1 MTLKPLSDN
10 VLIKGVE
17 EEKTAGGLIL
27 ATTSKE
33 KPVVSSVVAVGPGT
47 KDEPMTVE
55 PGQKVIVGK
64 YAGTE
69 VKLDGI
75 DHLVMREEDIL
86 AILTD

>member
-27 ATTSKE
+27 ATANKE

-69 VKLDGI
+69 VKLDGETYSI
-75 DHLVMREEDIL
+75 VKLSDIL
-86 AILTD
+86 AIVE

>member
-27 ATTSKE
+27 ATTNKE

-69 VKLDGI
+69 VKLDGETYSI
-75 DHLVMREEDIL
+75 VKLSDIL
-86 AILTD
+86 AIVE

>member
-55 PGQKVIVGK
+55 PGQKVHVGK

-69 VKLDGI
+69 VKLAGETYSI
-75 DHLVMREEDIL
+75 VKLSDIL
-86 AILTD
+86 AIVE

>member
-1 MTLKPLSDN
+1 MKLKPLSDN
-10 VLIKGVE
+10 VLLKGVE

-27 ATTSKE
+27 ATANKE

-69 VKLDGI
+69 VKLDGETYSI
-75 DHLVMREEDIL
+75 VKLSDIL
-86 AILTD
+86 AIVE

>member
-10 VLIKGVE
+10 VLLKGVE

-27 ATTSKE
+27 ATANKE

-69 VKLDGI
+69 VKLDGETYSI
-75 DHLVMREEDIL
+75 VKLSDIL
-86 AILTD
+86 AIVE

>member
-10 VLIKGVE
+10 VLLKGVE

-27 ATTSKE
+27 ATANQE

-69 VKLDGI
+69 VKLDGETYSI
-75 DHLVMREEDIL
+75 VKLSDIL
-86 AILTD
+86 AIVE